1 MAARKAKNNSRTGT
15 GKAAKSKA
23 AKQSATTAK
32 SKAAKAKPL
41 SKARAKSKAK
51 AGAKASNAKRG
62 KRTPKVEPERLSGIL
77 DELHRLYPEVDCAL
91 DHRNAFELLVA
102 TILSAQCTDK
112 TVNTVTPAL
121 FDRYPTPE
129 ALAAARLPTL
139 EKLIYS
145 TGFFRNKAKN
155 IKAMAQALVDR
166 HDSQVPN
173 TMEELLELP
182 GVARKTANVVLGTF
196 FGIAVGVVV
205 DTHVGRLSRLLG
217 LTQETNAVAVERDL
231 VAIVPQHDW
240 IWLSHALIWHGR
252 LVCPARRPR
261 CGECSLNAL
270 CPSAASTET
279 AS

>member
-1 MAARKAKNNSRTGT
+1 MAARKAKRSP
-15 GKAAKSKA
+15 S
-23 AKQSATTAK
+23 
-32 SKAAKAKPL
+32 
-41 SKARAKSKAK
+41 K
-51 AGAKASNAKRG
+51 AGAKRSPKR
-62 KRTPKVEPERLSGIL
+62 RPRVDPERLSGIL

-121 FDRYPTPE
+121 FDRYPSPE

-166 HDSQVPN
+166 HDSEVPK

-217 LTQETNAVAVERDL
+217 LTKETNAVAVERDL
-231 VAIVPQHDW
+231 VAIIPKDDW

-270 CPSAASTET
+270 CPSADTQEAAS
-279 AS
+279 